1 MLLKKIMGTCTQ
13 QKFST
18 VTKERKIQ
26 IPPKLMFKSIK
37 KTKKNKKKLFFLLL
51 RKQLASE
58 KKKNTQSSLENVRM
72 SI

>member
-37 KTKKNKKKLFFLLL
+37 KKKKNSFFFFLENSWPQKKKKTPNLLL
-51 RKQLASE
+51 R
-58 KKKNTQSSLENVRM
+58 M
-72 SI
+72 